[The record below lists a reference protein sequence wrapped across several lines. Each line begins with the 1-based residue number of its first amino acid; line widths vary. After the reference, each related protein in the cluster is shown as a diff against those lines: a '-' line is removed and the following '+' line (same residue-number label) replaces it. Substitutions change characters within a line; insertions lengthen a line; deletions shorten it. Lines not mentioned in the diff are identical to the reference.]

1 MRPQPPEIANEDLFR
16 SSLEAILDP
25 RHELI
30 QLARLID
37 WNRFDEAFGVYY
49 HDRKGRRGLRT
60 RLMTGLHLLK
70 HMKGLSDEELC
81 AIWVEN
87 PYFQA
92 FCGETHFQHR
102 APFDRSSLTR
112 WR

>member
-37 WNRFDEAFGVYY
+37 
-49 HDRKGRRGLRT
+49 
-60 RLMTGLHLLK
+60 
-70 HMKGLSDEELC
+70 
-81 AIWVEN
+81 
-87 PYFQA
+87 
-92 FCGETHFQHR
+92 
-102 APFDRSSLTR
+102 
-112 WR
+112 

>member
-37 WNRFDEAFGVYY
+37 WNRFDEAFGAYY